1 MPGLGAGMEE
11 GEVEVEGEEVTAVE
25 TSGSGAELLEV
36 AAHTRNCCLQE
47 SKDSEQ
53 L

>member
-1 MPGLGAGMEE
+1 MEE
-11 GEVEVEGEEVTAVE
+11 EVEAGVGGTAVE
-25 TSGSGAELLEV
+25 TAGAELLEV

-47 SKDSEQ
+47 TRDSEQ

>member
-1 MPGLGAGMEE
+1 MWVEVDAEVE
-11 GEVEVEGEEVTAVE
+11 GEVEEGTAVE
-25 TSGSGAELLEV
+25 TAGAELLEV

-47 SKDSEQ
+47 TRDSEQ

>member
-1 MPGLGAGMEE
+1 MG
-11 GEVEVEGEEVTAVE
+11 VEVEAEVEEEVEAEVEEVTAVE
-25 TSGSGAELLEV
+25 TAGAELLEV

-47 SKDSEQ
+47 TRDSEQ